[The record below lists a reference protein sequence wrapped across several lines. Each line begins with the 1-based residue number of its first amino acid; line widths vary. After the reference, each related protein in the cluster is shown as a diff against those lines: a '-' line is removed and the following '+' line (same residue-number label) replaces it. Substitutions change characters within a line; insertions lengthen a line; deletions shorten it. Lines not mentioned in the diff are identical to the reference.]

1 MVANKS
7 GKQAVN
13 WMMEEVVSWFEYNI
27 GPEDRYWS

>member
-13 WMMEEVVSWFEYNI
+13 WMMVEVVSWFKYNI
-27 GPEDRYWS
+27 EPEDRYWS